1 MQNRHRQSKRKSKR
15 HFRSTANKTHK
26 FNVRNPPAHMRGGV
40 RL

>member
-1 MQNRHRQSKRKSKR
+1 MQHRHRQSKRKSKR
-15 HFRSTANKTHK
+15 QFKRTANTTHK